1 MAKVAP
7 SILAADFS
15 SLAAEINK
23 VETAGADLL
32 HIDVMDGHFVPNLTI
47 GPPVVAALRRHSKLP
62 FDVHLMIT
70 NPGDFIDQFAAAG
83 ADLITV
89 HAETTFHLH
98 RLLSTIKNRGLKTGV
113 ALNPASSLSLVA
125 EVLAEVDMVLL
136 MTVNPGFGGQKFIP
150 AVLSKID
157 RLKKMIDR
165 QGLATE
171 IQVDGGIN
179 LVTARE
185 AVMAGA
191 NILVAGSAI
200 YGAEDVAKTISML
213 KNLDNLPQE
222 C

>member
-1 MAKVAP
+1 
-7 SILAADFS
+7 
-15 SLAAEINK
+15 
-23 VETAGADLL
+23 
-32 HIDVMDGHFVPNLTI
+32 
-47 GPPVVAALRRHSKLP
+47 
-62 FDVHLMIT
+62 
-70 NPGDFIDQFAAAG
+70 
-83 ADLITV
+83 
-89 HAETTFHLH
+89 
-98 RLLSTIKNRGLKTGV
+98 
-113 ALNPASSLSLVA
+113 
-125 EVLAEVDMVLL
+125 MVLL